1 MLALLLLSTLA
12 CAVASG
18 SPQSI
23 FFVNNSINEPGFDS
37 FIQFDAFTTSPPKVL
52 VSNVSSAIDYVS
64 GGVFC
69 DGWYFAIGTNFAKQ
83 QAVVTYIDTSGV
95 SAAVTV
101 ITPNLFHALAC
112 APGNHAAESPPH
124 IIAIASEYGPKFF
137 AALFDVVSSVL
148 TPLARFPS
156 TSEILESDAQFI
168 FTQNPL
174 VAHAV
179 FSKTDAFKHTPV
191 YSTIDINSLNVSV
204 FAFPLFEVAKPV
216 FALPSQD
223 GVVGLLQLGAYPNI
237 SFEWFTGSA
246 SHGKLDIK
254 SRVKTPL
261 ADFGGLS
268 QGMVQCVPGGSLFA
282 SLASGT
288 TNYDNVIVEL
298 DIKTGYVLQ
307 SMNTST
313 ADNPGLTAQAIACG

>member
-1 MLALLLLSTLA
+1 MDERAA
-12 CAVASG
+12 
-18 SPQSI
+18 
-23 FFVNNSINEPGFDS
+23 FDS
-37 FIQFDAFTTSPPKVL
+37 FIQMDAFASAPLKVL
-52 VSNVSSAIDYVS
+52 DSKVSSAFDYVS

-69 DGWYFAIGTNFAKQ
+69 DGWYFAIGTNIAAQ
-83 QAVVTYIDTSGV
+83 QAVVTYIDSRNV

-112 APGNHAAESPPH
+112 APGSHSAESPPH

-137 AALFDVVSSVL
+137 LALFDVVTSVL
-148 TPLARFPS
+148 TPLAHFPS
-156 TSEILESDAQFI
+156 TSEILVLVSDAWFI

-179 FSKTDAFKHTPV
+179 FPKTDASKHTSV
-191 YSTIDINSLNVSV
+191 YSTIDIDSLNVSS
-204 FAFPLFEVAKPV
+204 FSFPLFEVAKPV
-216 FALPSQD
+216 FALSSLD
-223 GVVGLLQLGAYPNI
+223 GVVGLLQLGEYPSI

-246 SHGKLDIK
+246 SDGKLDIK

-268 QGMVQCVPGGSLFA
+268 QGMVQCIPGGSLFS
-282 SLASGT
+282 SLRSGT

-298 DIKTGYVLQ
+298 DIKTGHVLQ

-313 ADNPGLTAQAIACG
+313 TDTPGLTAQAIACG